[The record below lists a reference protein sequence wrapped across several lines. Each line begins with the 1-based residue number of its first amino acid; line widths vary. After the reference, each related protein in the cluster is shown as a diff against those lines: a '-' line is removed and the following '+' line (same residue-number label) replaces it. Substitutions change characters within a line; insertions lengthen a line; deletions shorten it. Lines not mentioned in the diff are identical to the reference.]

1 MPIVAIKYNK
11 INMQIPTDEIVIAQ
25 TKKWITD
32 VVAGC
37 GFCPFAAKE
46 LQRQTVHYEVLME
59 AELELVLEAVMRLA
73 CQLDNDKEIATSLL
87 IMPGSFKKFQDYLD
101 LVDMAETL
109 LINEKYDGI
118 YQLASFHPEYLFAGT
133 NSQDPSNYTNRSPY
147 PMLHFLREEAV
158 SKAVDGFPGIGQVPE
173 RNIRFAKD
181 KGLFHMQQLL
191 AACMVDG
198 I

>member
-1 MPIVAIKYNK
+1 MR
-11 INMQIPTDEIVIAQ
+11 IPTDEIVIAQ
-25 TKKWITD
+25 TKRWITD
-32 VVAGC
+32 IVAGC

-46 LQRQTVHYEVLME
+46 LQRQAVHYEVLVE
-59 AELELVLEAVMRLA
+59 AELKLVLEAVMRLA
-73 CQLDNDKEIATSLL
+73 YQLDNDKAIVTSLL
-87 IMPGSFKKFQDYLD
+87 IMPGSFQKFQDYLD

-133 NSQDPSNYTNRSPY
+133 NSNDPSNYTNRSPY
-147 PMLHFLREEAV
+147 PMLHFLREESV
-158 SKAVDGFPGIGQVPE
+158 TRAVDGYPDIELVPE
-173 RNIRFAKD
+173 RNIRFAKE
-181 KGLFHMQQLL
+181 KGLLHMQQLL